1 MWVHCC
7 CLKTHQK
14 RAPDPIANGW
24 WGSMWLLG
32 IELRT
37 SGLRAL
43 NHWAISPAPPFIILS
58 CVSSSFFRALKM
70 FYILKLV
77 CVCVCKPE
85 DSLWKS
91 TLLSL
96 FKSWEPNSGC
106 QVWWQVS
113 CPLSQAD
120 SPSSRALR
128 YVIVFEISNFLMQ
141 SPTTINFFSGNFQ
154 WMPQVRVC
162 VFSFSFDSKNCFVS
176 WFLERLGHYSNCVA
190 SSPWVCAF

>member
-1 MWVHCC
+1 MFSNITLLIHTIDEIKNMKKFQRHKAKK
-7 CLKTHQK
+7 LTHLQFN
-14 RAPDPIANGW
+14 IWNN
-24 WGSMWLLG
+24 
-32 IELRT
+32 IEAFKLIYWCVDMCTCRH
-37 SGLRAL
+37 
-43 NHWAISPAPPFIILS
+43 NYDIILRE
-58 CVSSSFFRALKM
+58 VRRPAR
-70 FYILKLV
+70 V
-77 CVCVCKPE
+77 N
-85 DSLWKS
+85 SLLPS
-91 TLLSL
+91 YGLQG
-96 FKSWEPNSGC
+96 PNSGC